1 MTKLSIVKDRSLYKF
16 VLLNRERI
24 DMAYALVRESSSPI
38 YLNQWRGYAQS
49 LVSDTAG
56 NAPPVEGADQ
66 HGIIV
71 AEAPADYIRGLV
83 AYHVCADLMVGRRL
97 NLDCIAVPDA
107 FDRRAIANA
116 LSAEFDRFA
125 KEMACQ
131 TIVIPLE
138 KYHAWLSP
146 YFHGNGYSNAEIQV
160 RFL

>member
-1 MTKLSIVKDRSLYKF
+1 MTKLSIVKDRPLYKF
-16 VLLNRERI
+16 IPLSRERI

-38 YLNQWRGYAQS
+38 SLNQWRAYAQS
-49 LVSDTAG
+49 LVSDADS
-56 NAPPVEGADQ
+56 NSPHVEGAEQ
-66 HGIIV
+66 RGIIV
-71 AEAPADYIRGLV
+71 TEAPADYIRGLV

-97 NLDCIAVPDA
+97 ILDCIAVPDA

-125 KEMACQ
+125 KEMECQ
-131 TIVIPLE
+131 AIVITVE

-146 YFHGNGYSNAEIQV
+146 YFLANGYSNAEIQV